1 MIENTRKLAV
11 YYWNRT
17 EEDGV
22 SRDYYV
28 LSARKRHDTPFGW
41 EHCFDVSDEDSLGR
55 GLYPNDR
62 NRLISSTQNGVVRA
76 GYEKLR
82 ENVNVILDTYV
93 SKYDGDILPVYK
105 HDIEHFCVGRQ
116 EALDFAKQ
124 EALDF
129 AKGVSDYPHER
140 PGQRLYWQ
148 WYFETEGADLGTEI
162 FGVKEKDTAI
172 KMFVRIATNN
182 MG

>member
-1 MIENTRKLAV
+1 MIENKRKLAV
-11 YYWNRT
+11 YYWNKT
-17 EEDGV
+17 EADGV
-22 SRDYYV
+22 ARDYYV
-28 LSARKRHDTPFGW
+28 LSARKRHDKPFGW
-41 EHCFDVSDEDSLGR
+41 EHCFYISDEDNLGR
-55 GLYPNDR
+55 SLYPDDR

-76 GYEKLR
+76 GYEKLI

-93 SKYDGDILPVYK
+93 SKYDDVLPMYK
-105 HDIEHFCVGRQ
+105 KDIEHFCIGRR
-116 EALDFAKQ
+116 

-129 AKGVSDYPHER
+129 AKGVSDSQHER
-140 PGQRLYWQ
+140 PGQRLYNQ

-162 FGVKEKDTAI
+162 FGANEKDHAI

>member
-1 MIENTRKLAV
+1 MIENKRKLAV
-11 YYWNRT
+11 YYWNKT
-17 EEDGV
+17 EADGIA
-22 SRDYYV
+22 RDYFV

-55 GLYPNDR
+55 RLYPDDR
-62 NRLISSTQNGVVRA
+62 QRLISSTQNGVVLA

-82 ENVNVILDTYV
+82 ANVNVILDTYV
-93 SKYDGDILPVYK
+93 SKYDDDILPMYK
-105 HDIEHFCVGRQ
+105 KDIEHFCVGRR
-116 EALDFAKQ
+116 EAM
-124 EALDF
+124 DF
-129 AKGVSDYPHER
+129 AKGVSDSPHER
-140 PGQRLYWQ
+140 PGQRLYNQ

-162 FGVKEKDTAI
+162 FEVNEKDRAI

>member
-1 MIENTRKLAV
+1 MIENKRKLAV
-11 YYWNRT
+11 YYWNKT
-17 EEDGV
+17 EADGV
-22 SRDYYV
+22 ARDYYV
-28 LSARKRHDTPFGW
+28 LSARKRHDKPFEW
-41 EHCFDVSDEDSLGR
+41 EHCFDVSDEDNLGR
-55 GLYPNDR
+55 SLYPDDR
-62 NRLISSTQNGVVRA
+62 NRLMRSVQDWVVRA

-93 SKYDGDILPVYK
+93 SKYDDVLPMYK
-105 HDIEHFCVGRQ
+105 KDIEHFCIGRR
-116 EALDFAKQ
+116 

-129 AKGVSDYPHER
+129 AKGVSDSQHER
-140 PGQRLYWQ
+140 PGQRLHNQ

-162 FGVKEKDTAI
+162 FGVNEKDHAI